1 VGILIHGGSHDER
14 RENSVQGSQGIA
26 INKFRLVMN
35 EI

>member
-1 VGILIHGGSHDER
+1 VGILIHDDSHDER
-14 RENSVQGSQGIA
+14 RENFVQGRQGIA